1 MKTIYKLESK
11 HISALQEL
19 YQKEWW
25 TEKRTLEETKSV
37 VKNSSIVIGLVDEND
52 TLVAFVRVLTD
63 YIVKAIIF
71 DVIVD
76 ERYRSR
82 GLGKELMHLI
92 LGHNKLKKV
101 KHFEL
106 YCLPDMVE
114 FYRAY
119 GFTDDLENLVFMRKA

>member
-11 HISALQEL
+11 HISALHEL

-52 TLVAFVRVLTD
+52 TLLAFARVLTD

-82 GLGKELMHLI
+82 GLGKELMRLI